1 MAQVNQRLWKIPGQR
16 TKRRAWG
23 FTAQINGKQ
32 VRRYK
37 AEWTQDDAEAEL
49 AKALLQIEREKPQA
63 SITFSD
69 AVERYLAAKWKKSV
83 AFDKLYLHQLRAA
96 FGAETPLEQI
106 TAARISAWKAA
117 KLSAINPRTKL
128 PYAPASINRPLAALR
143 HLLQLACDEW
153 EVLSAVPKIRLEK
166 EPQAR
171 VRWLEPHEEVRL
183 LEACRASRT
192 KRLADIVTV
201 ALETGLRRGEL
212 LGLAWD
218 RVDLSRG
225 VIRLETTKSGRRRE
239 VPMRQAVYNVLAA
252 LPAPHHGR
260 VWPYRSIRNA
270 FEAAVETAG
279 LDNFRFHDIRH
290 HFASWFMMRGGNL
303 QALKELLGHS
313 DIKTTLIYAH
323 LSPAHL
329 RSEVAKTERA
339 VELTSISAQGS
350 AQEIAE
356 LEGVSPK

>member
-1 MAQVNQRLWKIPGQR
+1 MAQVNQRLWKLPGQR
-16 TKRRAWG
+16 TKRKAWG

-49 AKALLQIEREKPQA
+49 AKALLKIESEKPQA

-69 AVERYLAAKWKKSV
+69 AVERYLAAKSRKKSV

-96 FGAETPLEQI
+96 FGGETPLERI
-106 TAARISAWKAA
+106 TAARISAWKAE
-117 KLSAINPRTKL
+117 KLSAIKTRTKL

-166 EPQAR
+166 EPQGR
-171 VRWLEPHEEVRL
+171 VRWLEPDEEVRL
-183 LEACRASRT
+183 LDACRTSRT
-192 KRLADIVTV
+192 KQLAAIVTV

-212 LGLAWD
+212 LGLTWD

-225 VIRLETTKSGRRRE
+225 VIRLEVTKSGRRRE
-239 VPMRQAVYNVLAA
+239 VPMRQAVYDALAA
-252 LPAPHHGR
+252 LPEPHRGR

-270 FEAAVETAG
+270 FESAVEAAG
-279 LDNFRFHDIRH
+279 LDDFRFHDCQRQ
-290 HFASWFMMRGGNL
+290 SKCP
-303 QALKELLGHS
+303 QA
-313 DIKTTLIYAH
+313 
-323 LSPAHL
+323 
-329 RSEVAKTERA
+329 R
-339 VELTSISAQGS
+339 
-350 AQEIAE
+350 
-356 LEGVSPK
+356 